1 MLSFGAEIRKLRNDK
16 QVPLRTVAAFLDIDQ
31 AILSK
36 IERGIR
42 QANREQVYKLAEY
55 FDADKDLLLKSWLS
69 DRIVYEMK
77 DEDFALE
84 AIKLAEEKVAYLT
97 LKAPILDVI
106 KPQLIEVFKT
116 DPRIRK
122 GWIFGSVARNE
133 ADWKSDIDVM
143 ILVDETSNFSLFDLA
158 EIQYQGEKA
167 IGHKI
172 DIVIEGAVK
181 PFAVESVNNDR
192 ILVYE
197 K

>member
-1 MLSFGAEIRKLRNDK
+1 MLSFGEEIRKLRNDK
-16 QVPLRTVAAFLDIDQ
+16 QLPLRTVSAFLDIDQ

-42 QANREQVYKLAEY
+42 QANREQVHKLAAY
-55 FDADKDLLLKSWLS
+55 FGTDKNRLLKSWLS

-77 DEDFALE
+77 DEDFAIE
-84 AIKLAEEKVAYLT
+84 AIKLAEEKVSYLT
-97 LKAPILDVI
+97 LKAPTLEVI
-106 KPQLIEVFKT
+106 KSQLIEVFKT
-116 DPRIRK
+116 DHRIRK
-122 GWIFGSVARNE
+122 GWVFGSVARNE

-167 IGHKI
+167 TGYKI
-172 DIVIEGAVK
+172 DIVMEGAVK
-181 PFAVESVNNDR
+181 PFAVDSVNHDR
-192 ILVYE
+192 ILIYE

>member
-1 MLSFGAEIRKLRNDK
+1 MLSFGEEIRKLRNDK

-42 QANREQVYKLAEY
+42 NATREQVYKLAEY
-55 FDADKDLLLKSWLS
+55 FSADKDQLLKSWLS

-84 AIKLAEEKVAYLT
+84 AIKLAEEKVAYQT
-97 LKAPILDVI
+97 LKVPTFDVI
-106 KPQLIEVFKT
+106 KSQLIEVFKT
-116 DPRIRK
+116 DPRILK

-167 IGHKI
+167 TGYKI
-172 DIVIEGAVK
+172 DIVMEGAVK
-181 PFAVESVNNDR
+181 SFAADSVNKDR

>member
-1 MLSFGAEIRKLRNDK
+1 MLSFGEEIRKLRNDK

-42 QANREQVYKLAEY
+42 QATREQVLKLAEY
-55 FDADKDLLLKSWLS
+55 YQADTNLLLKSWLS
-69 DRIVYEMK
+69 DRIVYDMK
-77 DEDFALE
+77 DEDLAME

-97 LKAPILDVI
+97 LKAPTLDLI
-106 KPQLIEVFKT
+106 KPQLIDVFKT
-116 DPRIRK
+116 DPRIQK
-122 GWIFGSVARNE
+122 GWVFGSVARNE

-167 IGHKI
+167 TGHKI
-172 DIVIEGAVK
+172 DLVMEGAVK
-181 PFAVESVNNDR
+181 SFAAESVNKDR
-192 ILVYE
+192 ILIYE